1 LTELGKRTVPEE
13 ALGWEQIEET
23 ASYVRNKVARAP
35 SVMLITGSG
44 LGALAEDVEG
54 ATSLSYGEIPHLAP
68 TSVLGHTGRL
78 VLGELAGKQV
88 ALMQGRVHFY
98 EGYPMQR
105 ITFPVRVLHQLG
117 AGTLIVTNAAGGLR
131 QSFRAGDLML
141 ITDHINLVGM
151 AGFNPLNGPND
162 ERLGPRFVDMSS
174 AYDLELRNLALVAA
188 DDVGIQLQQGTY
200 VMAAG
205 PTFETPADVRFL
217 RLIGAD
223 AVGMSTV
230 PEVIVARHEGVRVL
244 GLSHISNVIPDHSGP
259 PTANAAE
266 DEGLHAEVLDAGR
279 RVIPRLSV
287 LIKEIVARLPQA

>member
-1 LTELGKRTVPEE
+1 LWEGTVPEQP
-13 ALGWEQIEET
+13 LGWDEIEET
-23 ASYVRNKVARAP
+23 ASYVRSKVSLAP
-35 SVMLITGSG
+35 SVMVITGSG
-44 LGALAEDVEG
+44 LGALAEGIEG
-54 ATSLSYGEIPHLAP
+54 ATTLPYREIPHLPP
-68 TSVLGHTGRL
+68 TGVLGHAGQL
-78 VLGELAGKQV
+78 VLGELGGKQV
-88 ALMQGRVHFY
+88 ALLQGRVHFY

-105 ITFPVRVLHQLG
+105 ITFPVRVLHRLG
-117 AGTLIVTNAAGGLR
+117 ATTLIVTNAAGGLR

-151 AGFNPLNGPND
+151 AGFNPLSGPND

-174 AYDLELRNLALVAA
+174 AYDHELRMLALAVA
-188 DDVGIQLQQGTY
+188 DDVGLELQQGIY

-244 GLSHISNVIPDHSGP
+244 GVSHISNVIPDHEEP
-259 PTANAAE
+259 PAENATD

-287 LIKEIVARLPQA
+287 LIREIVARLPEA

>member
-1 LTELGKRTVPEE
+1 VPEQ
-13 ALGWEQIEET
+13 ALGWDEIEET
-23 ASYVRNKVARAP
+23 ASYIRSQVSRAP

-44 LGALAEDVEG
+44 LGALAEGIGG
-54 ATSLSYGEIPHLAP
+54 ATSLPYPEIPHLAP
-68 TSVLGHTGRL
+68 TGVLGHAGQL
-78 VLGELAGKQV
+78 VLGELGGKQI
-88 ALMQGRVHFY
+88 ALLQGRVHFY

-105 ITFPVRVLHQLG
+105 ITFPVRVLHRLG
-117 AGTLIVTNAAGGLR
+117 ASTLIVTNAAGGLR

-151 AGFNPLNGPND
+151 AGFNPLSGPND
-162 ERLGPRFVDMSS
+162 GRLGPRFVDMSS
-174 AYDLELRNLALVAA
+174 AYDHELRNLALAVA
-188 DDVGIQLQQGTY
+188 DDVGLQLQQGIY
-200 VMAAG
+200 IMAAG

-244 GLSHISNVIPDHSGP
+244 GLSHISNVIPDHDGP
-259 PTANAAE
+259 PAENTAD

-287 LIKEIVARLPQA
+287 LIKEIVARLPEA